1 MSSQRSYNLADLFEI
16 VVGCVPD
23 RIAFR
28 CGSHSLTYRQLDERA
43 NRFGTALR
51 ARSLGRGDHV
61 GIQLYNSVEYLESF
75 LGCCKV
81 GAVPVNVNYRY
92 VSDELHY
99 LFSTLDFKALVY
111 DADFEGEVA
120 ATAPRV
126 PTLRT
131 LLRVGGADLPA
142 GVEDYAV
149 ALAAASPELLDPGR
163 SDDDIYMLCT
173 GGTTGMPKGVMW
185 PHKSIFMAALGGGGI
200 YFRRPPVQRPEELAE
215 FVPHGPPLVVF
226 PVAPMMHGAAMWATL
241 ISLFSGHTIVVN
253 DEARFDAEHVWD
265 VVVREGAN
273 ILSVVGDAMALPLI
287 RALEQQPGR
296 WDVSRL
302 HIFGSGGAIFTEQT
316 QARLKAAVPHIMCA
330 NGMGSSES
338 GMLGGRAEGDR
349 AGGCIVLDARP
360 DLALI
365 DDEGRM
371 VTAPGIEGT
380 LARTG
385 YLPVG
390 YYGDAAKTAATF
402 VKIDGRVWAVTGDRA
417 RLDAAGNIVV
427 LGRGSQC
434 INTGGEKV
442 FPEEVEEAA
451 LRYEAVMDVLVAGV
465 PDERWGQKV
474 VAMIA
479 VLPDK
484 QFDRTEFERVCR
496 ERLAGYKIP
505 RDVVIV
511 EAIKRS
517 PAGKADY
524 AWAKQVA
531 MESALPATDEEMHG

>member
-1 MSSQRSYNLADLFEI
+1 MSRPRSYNLADLFEI
-16 VVGCVPD
+16 VAGCVPD

-43 NRFGTALR
+43 NRFGSALR
-51 ARSLGRGDHV
+51 ARSIGRGDHV

-75 LGCCKV
+75 LGCCKI

-92 VSDELHY
+92 VSEELRFLY
-99 LFSTLDFKALVY
+99 TTLDFKALVY
-111 DADFEGEVA
+111 GADFADEVA
-120 ATAPRV
+120 ATVPHV
-126 PTLRT
+126 PTLKT
-131 LLRVGGADLPA
+131 LLRVGGTHPPA
-142 GVEDYAV
+142 GVEDYATV
-149 ALAAASPELLDPGR
+149 LAAASPDLADPGR

-200 YFRRPPVQRPEELAE
+200 FFRRPPVQRPEELAE
-215 FVPHGPPLVVF
+215 FVPHGPPMVFF

-241 ISLFSGHTIVVN
+241 ISLFSGHTVVVN
-253 DEARFDAEHVWD
+253 DETHFDAEHIWD
-265 VVVREGAN
+265 VVVREGVN
-273 ILSVVGDAMALPLI
+273 ILSVVGDAMALPMI
-287 RALEQQPGR
+287 RALEQHPGR
-296 WDVSRL
+296 WDLSRL
-302 HIFGSGGAIFTEQT
+302 RIFGSGGAIFTEHA
-316 QARLKAAVPHIMCA
+316 QARLKAAVPHIAFA

-349 AGGCIVLDARP
+349 AGGCIVLDPRP

-365 DDEGRM
+365 DDEGRT
-371 VTAPGIEGT
+371 VTVPGVEGT

-390 YYGDAAKTAATF
+390 YYGDEAKTAATF
-402 VKIDGRVWAVTGDRA
+402 IRIDGRVWVLTGDRA
-417 RLDAAGNIVV
+417 RLDTAGSIVV

-442 FPEEVEEAA
+442 FPEEVEAAA
-451 LRYEAVMDVLVAGV
+451 LRYEAVQDVLVVGA

-474 VAMIA
+474 VAVIA
-479 VLPDK
+479 VLPER
-484 QFDRTEFERVCR
+484 QFDRAAFEQVCR
-496 ERLAGYKIP
+496 ERIAGYKLP
-505 RDVVIV
+505 RDIV
-511 EAIKRS
+511 FVDAIRRS

-524 AWAKQVA
+524 AWARRVA
-531 MESALPATDEEMHG
+531 TESATA

>member
-1 MSSQRSYNLADLFEI
+1 MSNTRSYNLADLFEI
-16 VVGCVPD
+16 VAGCVPD

-43 NRFGTALR
+43 NRFGSALR

-61 GIQLYNSVEYLESF
+61 GIQLYNSAEYLESF
-75 LGCCKV
+75 LGCCKI

-111 DADFEGEVA
+111 ATDFEGEVA
-120 ATAPRV
+120 AARSPA
-126 PTLRT
+126 LKT
-131 LLRVGGADLPA
+131 LLRVGGADRPA
-142 GVEDYAV
+142 GVEDYAAV
-149 ALAAASPELLDPGR
+149 LAAASPELLDPGR

-200 YFRRPPVQRPEELAE
+200 FFGRPPIQRPEELAE
-215 FVPHGPPLVVF
+215 LVPHGLPMVAF
-226 PVAPMMHGAAMWATL
+226 PVAPMMHGAAMWTTL
-241 ISLFSGHTIVVN
+241 ISLFAGHTIVVN
-253 DEARFDAEHVWD
+253 DQTRFDAEHVLD

-296 WDVSRL
+296 WDLSCLRV
-302 HIFGSGGAIFTEQT
+302 FGSGGAIFTEQT

-349 AGGCIVLDARP
+349 AGGCVVLDARP

-365 DDEGRM
+365 DDEGRI
-371 VTAPGIEGT
+371 VAAPDVEGT

-390 YYGDAAKTAATF
+390 YYGDPAKTAATF
-402 VKIDGRVWAVTGDRA
+402 VEIDGRIWVVTGDRA

-451 LRYEAVMDVLVAGV
+451 LCYEAVQDVLVAGV

-474 VAMIA
+474 VAVIA
-479 VLPDK
+479 VLPGK
-484 QFDRTEFERVCR
+484 QFDRTAFERVCR

-524 AWAKQVA
+524 VWAKRVA
-531 MESALPATDEEMHG
+531 MESALPAIDKEMHG